1 MISDVGNMLARVLL
15 VLVAVVAADRPAAHV
30 RPQLRT
36 NFASHPN
43 LVAAKPTPSA
53 PLLDGKTQK
62 MLLATGGALALV
74 APALPKLPKS
84 AAITAVAVIVA
95 LVQMAFDVSPDQ
107 VLLETVVVLVATGVI
122 TLKEALNGFKSEG
135 VVSVGVMC
143 AVAKGVQCTG
153 GLELIA
159 KLLLGRPSGYGAA
172 LLRMLVPTIVI
183 SAFMNNTPVCAMM
196 MPIVL
201 DWARSLNVPAPSL
214 LMPLSFATMLGGTL
228 SLIGSSTNIVA
239 AGAARNHDPSFVMNM
254 FDISS
259 VGLINA
265 AAGAAYMMVA
275 ARRLLPPPTAAEEKL
290 MDAGPPPVKAVAA
303 APPPRGKVRMWA
315 ALALLATT
323 MTIASQRPDQLL
335 VVALG
340 CLCIFVRTG
349 CMGLKDAWS
358 AVRTRRGG
366 SNPHRERRDPLSPT
380 PAPPALPPPSPQVNG
395 PVLLSIA
402 LSFALGQAIDK
413 SELAAIVAKQMVS
426 LVAPYG
432 ELALLFAIY
441 AVAMVVGAVITNN
454 AVVTLMFPVV
464 VRMCEGAGVPWR
476 PAFYALTMAAS
487 ASFSTPVSYQTNMM
501 VTGPGGYAFGDF
513 LKFGL
518 PLQLV
523 CMLATVPACHLL
535 Y

>member
-1 MISDVGNMLARVLL
+1 MSVARLAL
-15 VLVAVVAADRPAAHV
+15 LVAVVAADRPATLV

-43 LVAAKPTPSA
+43 LVAEKPAPAA

-349 CMGLKDAWS
+349 CMGLKDAWA

-366 SNPHRERRDPLSPT
+366 SNPPRPSHARRHRTPHPSLHRSTAPSSSRSRSRSRSAKPSTSPSSRRSSRSRWSRSSRRT
-380 PAPPALPPPSPQVNG
+380 
-395 PVLLSIA
+395 
-402 LSFALGQAIDK
+402 
-413 SELAAIVAKQMVS
+413 VS
-426 LVAPYG
+426 S
-432 ELALLFAIY
+432 
-441 AVAMVVGAVITNN
+441 
-454 AVVTLMFPVV
+454 
-464 VRMCEGAGVPWR
+464 RCCSR
-476 PAFYALTMAAS
+476 
-487 ASFSTPVSYQTNMM
+487 STPSRWWWAPSSRT
-501 VTGPGGYAFGDF
+501 TPSSR
-513 LKFGL
+513 
-518 PLQLV
+518 
-523 CMLATVPACHLL
+523 
-535 Y
+535 

>member
-1 MISDVGNMLARVLL
+1 MLARLL
-15 VLVAVVAADRPAAHV
+15 ALLVAVVAADRPAAHV

-43 LVAAKPTPSA
+43 LVAAKPTASA

-303 APPPRGKVRMWA
+303 APPPRGKVRMY

-366 SNPHRERRDPLSPT
+366 SNPPPGAAPIPSLPRSHHR
-380 PAPPALPPPSPQVNG
+380 PPSLSPQVNG

-535 Y
+535 YR